1 MIDIG
6 FNVFD
11 GSYMGIT
18 FLLSLSSIFIT
29 TLALVSMFPAI
40 ELERR
45 KDVLAKKLNDLCDCV
60 FYTPADI
67 DEYKRN
73 REKIL
78 LILSAYQY
86 NFELYQQ
93 LQNKYQYIL
102 EYSKKIVQGSKILIL
117 TGALGFI
124 VLVTVTL
131 IYNTIQSELAIIK
144 RWGIVILLIIG
155 LCVCCKLCGK
165 LGRFIFRPA
174 NLIGRILESNETVG
188 KIVEFPD
195 SKSLFYPNKFI
206 SDKFIDAAVTSWKIP
221 KTLSARIFQNCTYF
235 EKYKK
240 EDSIYFNHILDES
253 EDNEYNSFLCYRLP
267 NLSELEEELEI
278 TVKYTD
284 TNNKAQR
291 DKFHIRKNEIE
302 NSIEKNGCSL
312 MLWTRASVEN
322 IESITVKFME
332 TKITFPYRC
341 LLKNSKNQLT
351 ASWFERSIGT
361 HHYSS
366 KRQFLKPIDKNK
378 EKNHEKAF

>member
-6 FNVFD
+6 FNIFD

-45 KDVLAKKLNDLCDCV
+45 KGVLAKKLNDLCDCV

-67 DEYKRN
+67 DEYKRT

-102 EYSKKIVQGSKILIL
+102 EYSKKIVQGFKILIL
-117 TGALGFI
+117 MGAFVFI
-124 VLVTVTL
+124 VLVIVTL
-131 IYNTIQSELAIIK
+131 IYNTIQSELAIIES
-144 RWGIVILLIIG
+144 WGIVILLIIG
-155 LCVCCKLCGK
+155 LYVCYKLCGK
-165 LGRFIFRPA
+165 LGRFILLPA

-195 SKSLFYPNKFI
+195 SKSLFYPNKCI
-206 SDKFIDAAVTSWKIP
+206 PDKFIDAAVTSWKIS
-221 KTLSARIFQNCTYF
+221 KMLSARTFRNCAYF
-235 EKYKK
+235 EKYEKK
-240 EDSIYFNHILDES
+240 DSSKFDHLSDEI

-302 NSIEKNGCSL
+302 DSIEENGCKL
-312 MLWTRASVEN
+312 MLWTRALVEN
-322 IESITVKFME
+322 IESITVNFTE
-332 TKITFPYRC
+332 TKIIFHYRC
-341 LLKNSKNQLT
+341 LLKNSKNELT
-351 ASWFERSIGT
+351 TSSFGWFVGT
-361 HHYSS
+361 HYYSS
-366 KRQFLKPIDKNK
+366 KRQFLKPIN
-378 EKNHEKAF
+378 